1 MQTSFGQGL
10 RSLVDTALSKLRRR
24 IAPDS
29 WLAYAFALGCVGAAT
44 LLEFALLSFDTDISP
59 LETLYPAVLF
69 AALIG
74 GIGPGIVAAIF
85 GGLVTWW
92 ALMPPYFSFALLAN
106 ADRITLLTYVVA
118 SALIVWGA
126 DYFRGLSKRLEDE
139 EHFRKLAVEELAHRL
154 KNKTATIQAIIS
166 IQLRNSPQ
174 IRDDILGRLIA
185 LANADGLLAQA
196 HAEGAYIHD
205 IAAAELGP
213 YLASRV
219 TIEGVNVLLPPKHA
233 LTMALLVHELATNA
247 AKYGALSSPGG
258 RVSVT
263 SSLAHPVL
271 RVEWRESGG
280 PTVSAPTRRGFGL
293 RLLQRALEQFHG
305 AVETIFAP
313 TGLICK
319 MSLTLTDE
327 NKIAAHDAAPDAE
340 RVLATTDQ
348 S

>member
-1 MQTSFGQGL
+1 MQIYLGQEL
-10 RSLVDTALSKLRRR
+10 RSRVDTALSNLRRQ

-29 WLAYAFALGCVGAAT
+29 YQAYAFALACVGAAT
-44 LLEFALLSFDTDISP
+44 LSEYALLSFDGDISP
-59 LETLYPAVLF
+59 LETFYPAVLF

-74 GIGPGIVAAIF
+74 GIGPGIVAAVF

-92 ALMPPYFSFALLAN
+92 ALMPPYFSFGLSAY

-185 LANADGLLAQA
+185 LATADGLLAQA
-196 HAEGAYIHD
+196 HEQGAFIHD
-205 IAAAELGP
+205 IVAAELGP
-213 YLASRV
+213 YVASRAS
-219 TIEGVNVLLPPKHA
+219 ILGSNVLLPPKPA

-247 AKYGALSSPGG
+247 AKYGALSVPDG
-258 RVSVT
+258 RVSIT
-263 SSLAHPVL
+263 SSLSHAVL
-271 RVEWRESGG
+271 HVEWRESAG
-280 PTVSAPTRRGFGL
+280 PAVSSPTRRGFGL
-293 RLLQRALEQFHG
+293 RLLQRALEQFQGH
-305 AVETIFAP
+305 VETIFAP
-313 TGLICK
+313 SGLICK
-319 MSLTLTDE
+319 MSLPFTDE
-327 NKIAAHDAAPDAE
+327 NKIVASGVSTEKMP
-340 RVLATTDQ
+340 ATTEQ